1 MSLCC
6 IYFYAEEMPKMNL
19 VLWSVAIFFA
29 ITIAVGIGTLRLIL
43 MVRGR
48 RFLAVLIGFF
58 EASIGIAVISKIIQ
72 DVSGIYS
79 IIAYGAGFAA
89 GLFVGMLISD
99 RISRNIMSTNIISN
113 KKHNEIEILLRDA
126 GFGVTSFYGNGKDG
140 NLKILN
146 VICGSSKLLR
156 LKKEV
161 CGEDPKAFMVTHR
174 LDGISGG
181 FYNIRPG
188 R

>member
-1 MSLCC
+1 
-6 IYFYAEEMPKMNL
+6 MNL
-19 VLWSVAIFFA
+19 VLWSVIIFFVVA
-29 ITIAVGIGTLRLIL
+29 ITGSISTLRLIL

-48 RFLAVLIGFF
+48 RFLSVLIVFF
-58 EASIGIAVISKIIQ
+58 EACAGIAVISKIIQ

-79 IIAYGAGFAA
+79 IIAYGAGAA
-89 GLFVGMLISD
+89 TGLFVGMLISD

-113 KKHNEIEILLRDA
+113 KKHNEIEILLRDT

-146 VICGSSKLLR
+146 VICSSSKLLR

-161 CGEDPKAFMVTHR
+161 YGEDPKAFMVTHR

-188 R
+188 

>member
-1 MSLCC
+1 
-6 IYFYAEEMPKMNL
+6 MNH
-19 VLWSVAIFFA
+19 VLWPIAIFFA
-29 ITIAVGIGTLRLIL
+29 IAVAIGMGTLRLIL

-48 RFLAVLIGFF
+48 RALSILIGFF

-72 DVSGIYS
+72 DMSGIYS
-79 IIAYGAGFAA
+79 IIAYGAGFAM
-89 GLFVGMLISD
+89 GLYVGMIMSD

-113 KKHNEIEILLRDA
+113 NNHNEIEVLLRDA

-146 VICGSSKLLR
+146 VICSSSKLSKLR
-156 LKKEV
+156 KEV
-161 CGEDPKAFMVTHR
+161 CREDSKAFIVTHR

-181 FYNIRPG
+181 FFYNIRPG

>member
-1 MSLCC
+1 
-6 IYFYAEEMPKMNL
+6 MNNII
-19 VLWSVAIFFA
+19 WPIAIFFA
-29 ITIAVGIGTLRLIL
+29 IAITGSIGTLRFIL

-48 RFLAVLIGFF
+48 RFLSVIIVFF
-58 EASIGIAVISKIIQ
+58 EACIGIAVISKVIQ

-79 IIAYGAGFAA
+79 IIAYGAGAAA
-89 GLFVGMLISD
+89 GLFVGMLISN

-113 KKHNEIEILLRDA
+113 KKHNEIEVLLRDA

-146 VICGSSKLLR
+146 VICGSSKLSGLR
-156 LKKEV
+156 KEV
-161 CGEDPKAFMVTHR
+161 YREDSKAFIVSHR
-174 LDGISGG
+174 LEGISGG
-181 FYNIRPG
+181 FFYNMRPG

>member
-1 MSLCC
+1 
-6 IYFYAEEMPKMNL
+6 MNDII
-19 VLWSVAIFFA
+19 WPIAIFFA
-29 ITIAVGIGTLRLIL
+29 IAIAVSIGTLRVIL
-43 MVRGR
+43 MVRGKR
-48 RFLAVLIGFF
+48 SLSVIISFF
-58 EASIGIAVISKIIQ
+58 EACIGIAAISKIIQ

-89 GLFVGMLISD
+89 GLFVGMIISE

-113 KKHNEIEILLRDA
+113 KNHNEIEILLRDA

-146 VICGSSKLLR
+146 VICGSSKLSRLR
-156 LKKEV
+156 KEV
-161 CGEDPKAFMVTHR
+161 CGEDPKAFIVTHR

-181 FYNIRPG
+181 FFYNIRPG